1 MSVKPIKQSRV
12 QKWEIRALN
21 LCVQFTEAYWEPRR
35 LWYLWWS
42 FFCVNS
48 WKLNSSRQGSRCAP
62 GMYSRW
68 PQKYKSDISEYGSV
82 LCIVS
87 FKHLFVSPVFLFL
100 NVNVEIER
108 GNVEMLGFIIQVQS
122 MFYFM
127 DSFRTSRHDFF
138 VTNHWKIWE
147 SIQFKEFYDLNI
159 LVADNPVFCYTN
171 KTK

>member
-1 MSVKPIKQSRV
+1 M
-12 QKWEIRALN
+12 
-21 LCVQFTEAYWEPRR
+21 
-35 LWYLWWS
+35 
-42 FFCVNS
+42 
-48 WKLNSSRQGSRCAP
+48 
-62 GMYSRW
+62 
-68 PQKYKSDISEYGSV
+68 
-82 LCIVS
+82 
-87 FKHLFVSPVFLFL
+87 SPVFLFL

-108 GNVEMLGFIIQVQS
+108 ENKRENERENACVEMLGFIIQVQS